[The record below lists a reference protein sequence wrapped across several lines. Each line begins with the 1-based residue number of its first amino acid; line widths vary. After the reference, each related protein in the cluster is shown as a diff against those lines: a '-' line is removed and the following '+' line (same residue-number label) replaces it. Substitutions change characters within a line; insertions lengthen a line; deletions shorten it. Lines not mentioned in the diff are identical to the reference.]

1 MLNNL
6 PRSIQIPGQ
15 HRSHSEKAL
24 YSSYMDH
31 WHGFGPTL
39 KILQI
44 YESTIVDNES
54 DLSAHFITVPARSLG
69 GDSYLFQGPGNPLY
83 ELGLLRLADV
93 PLGGVVRSLA
103 ACLVSEGVEDFMR
116 RFDEGFNEE
125 LEQPSIRPKPQF
137 GFAEYL
143 TFARV
148 VPFEWSAFSFDSL
161 GNILTAQGHGEAGYM
176 YYEDSNTPVLVVA
189 IPAGIL
195 ICGPTPKLVRALEA
209 GLRTRILELVKA
221 RSGGEQ
227 RGAEGR

>member
-1 MLNNL
+1 
-6 PRSIQIPGQ
+6 
-15 HRSHSEKAL
+15 
-24 YSSYMDH
+24 MDR

-39 KILQI
+39 NILQI
-44 YESTIVDNES
+44 YESTIVDSES

-69 GDSYLFQGPGNPLY
+69 GDSYLFQGPDNPLY
-83 ELGLLRLADV
+83 ELGLFRLADV

-103 ACLVSEGVEDFMR
+103 ACLVSEDVEDFMR

-125 LEQPSIRPKPQF
+125 LEQPSIRPPAHF

-148 VPFEWSAFSFDSL
+148 VPFEWPSLSVDSL
-161 GNILTAQGHGEAGYM
+161 GNILAAQGHGEAGYM
-176 YYEDSNTPVLVVA
+176 YYKHSNTPVLVVA
-189 IPAGIL
+189 IRAGIL
-195 ICGPTPKLVRALEA
+195 ICGSTLKLVRALDT

-227 RGAEGR
+227 RGVEGR